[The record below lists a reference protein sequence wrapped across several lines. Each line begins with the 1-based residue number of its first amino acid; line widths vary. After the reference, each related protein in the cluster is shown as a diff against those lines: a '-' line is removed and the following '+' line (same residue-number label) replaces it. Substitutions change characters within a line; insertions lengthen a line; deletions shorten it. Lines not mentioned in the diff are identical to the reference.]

1 MPQRSSPSSVR
12 SQLQRFEKD
21 LDNSL
26 QLEKKCR
33 ERDEEKEIGGKLG
46 TSLQTDLG
54 IDTVGTC
61 CSTWL
66 WNIARGISGEEV
78 QSGGNASSMVVVC
91 GALRFRR

>member
-1 MPQRSSPSSVR
+1 MDPIAAHVNMAHFIFP
-12 SQLQRFEKD
+12 
-21 LDNSL
+21 
-26 QLEKKCR
+26 
-33 ERDEEKEIGGKLG
+33 GGKLG

-54 IDTVGTC
+54 IDTDSCLFLTKVINTAFNLP